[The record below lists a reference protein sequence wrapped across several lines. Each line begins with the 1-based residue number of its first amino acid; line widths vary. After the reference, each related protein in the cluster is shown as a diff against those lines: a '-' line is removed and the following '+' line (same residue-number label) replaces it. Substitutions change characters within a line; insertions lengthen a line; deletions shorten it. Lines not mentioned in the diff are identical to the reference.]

1 MYGKRKS
8 KFIVSK
14 GIRME
19 RVKRQ
24 ILIVRFFE
32 ARCAREKEKLRNE
45 KKKKIVITTALKI
58 NILKDKMNKK
68 KKEN

>member
-1 MYGKRKS
+1 
-8 KFIVSK
+8 
-14 GIRME
+14 ME

-45 KKKKIVITTALKI
+45 KKKIVITAALKI